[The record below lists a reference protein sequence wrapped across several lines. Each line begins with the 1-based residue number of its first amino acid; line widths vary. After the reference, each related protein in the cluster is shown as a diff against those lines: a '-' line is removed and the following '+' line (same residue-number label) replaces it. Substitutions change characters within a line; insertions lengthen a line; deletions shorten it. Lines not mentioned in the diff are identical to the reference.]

1 MYGDFNEKLA
11 KLVVEYAVGIEPND
25 LVYITSP
32 ANAEGLIREVY
43 REAIKAGGHVIKTEI
58 TIPGTSEL
66 FYKYATEEQIKYVDS
81 LTIEFAKKVTKS
93 IHIYSSYNT
102 RALTN
107 IDPKLKTMPSVHIL
121 VCL

>member
-11 KLVVEYAVGIEPND
+11 KLVVEYAVGIVPND

-93 IHIYSSYNT
+93 IHIYSFD
-102 RALTN
+102 L
-107 IDPKLKTMPSVHIL
+107 IFCIL
-121 VCL
+121 SQFGTQERR